1 MQKSKALPII
11 KDILSIALLA
21 SISLSL
27 AAISHIK
34 PDKNPR
40 HHPLAPSD
48 PPLSGEETHTNIPQE
63 ASIIF
68 QDSAGIL
75 KSRRKS
81 PQTHTPTKENDQ

>member
-1 MQKSKALPII
+1 MQKSKAIPII

-40 HHPLAPSD
+40 H
-48 PPLSGEETHTNIPQE
+48 PPDIIP
-63 ASIIF
+63 
-68 QDSAGIL
+68 
-75 KSRRKS
+75 
-81 PQTHTPTKENDQ
+81 